1 MPPPLQHKQTKN
13 KTNTEPV
20 RNYADGNQVLQSM
33 QENATNMV
41 VII

>member
-1 MPPPLQHKQTKN
+1 MPLPLQHKQTKN

-20 RNYADGNQVLQSM
+20 RNDTDGM